1 MLNKDT
7 RAVLKQLTPI
17 NNSTVIADTM
27 FGTDEFNGIIYRVEL
42 SKIDTIPN
50 EFGIY
55 DTANFLGA
63 LELLEDPV
71 VSLSNNTIQA
81 TDGETT
87 LNFITSD
94 VSSLEGVNVPPE
106 TFTTSLAIASESEFK
121 LTTDILTK
129 IKKATAVFK
138 NFDTLWVVNDTNGT
152 QIKLGTQNSFAKNSN
167 AFQVKI
173 DPSIKSEKEYSLAI
187 PVENILKV
195 PNSEYNVLIKYNEA
209 RDVYRLML
217 QNELFTFIMAL
228 KA

>member
-7 RAVLKQLTPI
+7 RAILKQLSPI
-17 NNSTVIADTM
+17 NNSTVISDTM
-27 FGTDEFNGIIYRVEL
+27 YGTDEFNGIIYRVEL
-42 SKIDTIPN
+42 NKIDTIPT

-63 LELLEDPV
+63 LELLEDPAI
-71 VSLSNNTIQA
+71 SFNDNIITAS
-81 TDGETT
+81 DGDTT

-94 VSSLEGVNVPPE
+94 VSSLEGVDVNPQ
-106 TFTTSLAIASESEFK
+106 TITSSLAVDSECEFT
-121 LTTDILTK
+121 LGTDMLTK

-138 NFDTLWVVNDTNGT
+138 NFDTLWITNDANGT

-167 AFQVKI
+167 AFQVNI
-173 DPSIKSEKEYSLAI
+173 SPTLTSSKEFSLAI

-195 PNSEYNVLIKYNEA
+195 PSTEYNVLVKYNTD

-217 QNELFTFIMAL
+217 QNELFVFIMAL